1 MTYRTC
7 VATVCLEL
15 IAGGRNYT
23 SVYLAQMKQCV
34 ITQNSDLAPLGG
46 VRDMVDGSV
55 NECGGVDVKVDA
67 VVEVKGMAN
76 WYLYYRL
83 LRELEGAARVAL
95 QDVLVD
101 LRGKTVVEWPGV
113 TDQEAQDFFEYLADS
128 TYLFDER
135 QAKHLVKIEGWVK

>member
-1 MTYRTC
+1 
-7 VATVCLEL
+7 
-15 IAGGRNYT
+15 
-23 SVYLAQMKQCV
+23 
-34 ITQNSDLAPLGG
+34 
-46 VRDMVDGSV
+46 MVDGSV